1 MARRKYYVIIQ
12 QLLSEFN
19 VLEKIESIKEKIIR
33 NNNAFILSGWL
44 PKNQKDKLS
53 KQLSKVSKNFIIS
66 FKEVHEIG
74 EDITP
79 PTKLKNP
86 KWFKPFENLVKMYG
100 IPSYNELDP
109 TMFLSI
115 SYLIMFGAMFGDIGQ
130 GLVFLIFGAI
140 LEKRKIGLFFAQ
152 LLNRL
157 GVSSIFFGIIYGS
170 VFGNE
175 ELIPWGIKS
184 IFGEKA

>member
-1 MARRKYYVIIQ
+1 
-12 QLLSEFN
+12 
-19 VLEKIESIKEKIIR
+19 
-33 NNNAFILSGWL
+33 
-44 PKNQKDKLS
+44 
-53 KQLSKVSKNFIIS
+53 
-66 FKEVHEIG
+66 
-74 EDITP
+74 
-79 PTKLKNP
+79 
-86 KWFKPFENLVKMYG
+86 MYG